1 MDLVWEF
8 LFLSIRDGQAMW
20 YVMWVRARH
29 EEEIIRQCKKFLK
42 ADEEVFVMYVER
54 LRRSGKEW
62 IAHRELAFKNYVF
75 ADVKDV
81 DNFRLQIRKI
91 PDLTKLLQVGE
102 EIIPIY
108 PDEENLLRTIGGED
122 HVIRPSR
129 GHYEGEKIIV
139 TDGPLKGQESVIKWV
154 DRRQR
159 IVGIEVQLM
168 NRTVE
173 VKLGAEFV
181 KTVE

>member
-1 MDLVWEF
+1 MDLVWEV

-29 EEEIIRQCKKFLK
+29 EEEIIRQCKRLLK
-42 ADEEVFVMYVER
+42 DDEEVFVMYVER

>member
-1 MDLVWEF
+1 MDLVWEV

-42 ADEEVFVMYVER
+42 DDEEVFVMYVER

-102 EIIPIY
+102 EIISIY